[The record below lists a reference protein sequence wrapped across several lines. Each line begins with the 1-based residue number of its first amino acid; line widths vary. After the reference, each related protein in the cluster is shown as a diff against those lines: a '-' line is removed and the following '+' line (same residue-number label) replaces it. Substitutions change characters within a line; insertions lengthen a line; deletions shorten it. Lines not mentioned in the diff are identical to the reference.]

1 MQRVSI
7 LVQYRCA
14 GRHTREVRRREM
26 GGRDGWMKGVLEQ
39 SWVFCVVLYIYVYN
53 T

>member
-26 GGRDGWMKGVLEQ
+26 GGRDGWMKRGFGTRPGVL
-39 SWVFCVVLYIYVYN
+39 CCIYHLR
-53 T
+53 